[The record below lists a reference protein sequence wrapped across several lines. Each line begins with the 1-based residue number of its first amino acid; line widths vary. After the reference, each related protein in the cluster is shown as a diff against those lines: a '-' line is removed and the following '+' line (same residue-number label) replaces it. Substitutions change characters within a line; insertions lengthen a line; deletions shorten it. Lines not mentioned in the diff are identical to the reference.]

1 MTRLAFLLA
10 LASLALPLSAKTPM
24 TTLTISVKDI
34 KGKPVDR
41 AAVIIQFS
49 KGRSVVKFG
58 KNEMTSWELR
68 TNQEG
73 LIHLPSIRQGHVE
86 VQVIAKGYQT
96 YGNKYDINEEEKTID
111 ITLNPPQQQY
121 SAHH

>member
-34 KGKPVDR
+34 KGKPIDR

-58 KNEMTSWELR
+58 KNDMTSWELR

-73 LIHLPSIRQGHVE
+73 LIHLPPIHQGHLE
-86 VQVIAKGYQT
+86 IQVIAKGYQT
-96 YGNKYDINEEEKTID
+96 YGNKYDIDQEEKTID

>member
-24 TTLTISVKDI
+24 TTITISVKDI

-49 KGRSVVKFG
+49 KGRSIAKFG
-58 KNEMTSWELR
+58 KNEATSWELR

-86 VQVIAKGYQT
+86 IQVISKGYQT
-96 YGNKYDINEEEKTID
+96 YGNKYDINQEEKTID

-121 SAHH
+121 SAHQ

>member
-24 TTLTISVKDI
+24 TTITISVKDI

-49 KGRSVVKFG
+49 KGRSIAKFG
-58 KNEMTSWELR
+58 KNETTSWELR

-73 LIHLPSIRQGHVE
+73 LIHLPSIHQGHVE
-86 VQVIAKGYQT
+86 IQVISKGYQT
-96 YGNKYDINEEEKTID
+96 YGNKYDINQEEKTID

-121 SAHH
+121 SAHQ

>member
-1 MTRLAFLLA
+1 
-10 LASLALPLSAKTPM
+10 M